1 MKTKLLLLLFVFCF
15 LVYLPL
21 IFAEEPSPEQKTCA
35 PSTSPSVNPFKLEKY
50 RIVPGTLFR
59 IETDKDIF
67 RESDRVSLT
76 LIYKTENYRKTKRID
91 IKKVH
96 LKKEDNSLFIEA
108 TFPEFREINEI
119 KTQSKWRGILLP
131 YKGDIEICYKN
142 KEEAT
147 AIFLLPVKIPHV
159 KWAYIWGIV
168 IVILSFV
175 IISLLK
181 PNPIK
186 KQIGF
191 DKGKDKSMEEWKKL
205 SIWKKLFLYPLN
217 LAITPL
223 GTYSI
228 SRTQILVWTYVTI
241 FGLIYVY
248 WLTESFLDIT
258 SQVLMLLGIGGSTA
272 IGSKINAISKTYE
285 VPPKYLNLVER
296 KRIPRL
302 NDLISTEGR
311 PSIFKFQML
320 VFTLLTAY
328 MVVVEIAKN
337 YAFPQIPENLI
348 ALMGISSAVYI
359 GNEITQENVGEKIK
373 KKIEEIEK
381 YAKDN
386 NKSFSTHTDIE
397 NLGSPEVEELRN
409 ILTSIYS

>member
-1 MKTKLLLLLFVFCF
+1 MEKT
-15 LVYLPL
+15 
-21 IFAEEPSPEQKTCA
+21 
-35 PSTSPSVNPFKLEKY
+35 
-50 RIVPGTLFR
+50 
-59 IETDKDIF
+59 
-67 RESDRVSLT
+67 
-76 LIYKTENYRKTKRID
+76 
-91 IKKVH
+91 
-96 LKKEDNSLFIEA
+96 
-108 TFPEFREINEI
+108 
-119 KTQSKWRGILLP
+119 
-131 YKGDIEICYKN
+131 
-142 KEEAT
+142 
-147 AIFLLPVKIPHV
+147 
-159 KWAYIWGIV
+159 
-168 IVILSFV
+168 
-175 IISLLK
+175 
-181 PNPIK
+181 
-186 KQIGF
+186 
-191 DKGKDKSMEEWKKL
+191 
-205 SIWKKLFLYPLN
+205 FLYPLN

-373 KKIEEIEK
+373 
-381 YAKDN
+381 
-386 NKSFSTHTDIE
+386 
-397 NLGSPEVEELRN
+397 RR
-409 ILTSIYS
+409 